1 MAAGLSRHPAR
12 DRVPLK
18 WRRKAAVT
26 TASRAGPLMAMARG
40 LLAVG
45 SVKAAV
51 NGGADAL
58 VTLNV
63 RNFGTVPTLFGI
75 KVLLPREAIGR
86 IHP

>member
-1 MAAGLSRHPAR
+1 
-12 DRVPLK
+12 
-18 WRRKAAVT
+18 
-26 TASRAGPLMAMARG
+26 MAMARG